1 MAEAKYT
8 PRLRRD
14 YDERIVPA
22 MIEKFGYKN
31 RLEVPRLEKIV
42 LNMGVGEATQDKK
55 KVETAAA
62 EMELIAGQ
70 KPVITKAKKS
80 IAQFKLREGM
90 PIGVK
95 VTLRRERMYEFL
107 DRLVTIALPRVRD
120 FRGLNP
126 RSFDG
131 RGNYAMGLKEQIVFP
146 EINYDRI
153 EKVRGMDVI
162 VTTTAKT
169 DDEARELLR
178 LFNFPFPAE
187 EEAEAGGLR
196 PSACSTEKEENLS
209 HGETEFDQQERAS
222 QEAGEEI
229 CRPLCEAQ
237 GDRGRRV
244 QGRHRA
250 ADRAPEDGRD
260 SAQREPDPGPQP
272 LRLTGRPRA
281 NYRKFRLSRIML
293 RELGNKGLIPGLTKS
308 SW

>member
-1 MAEAKYT
+1 MAEAKKDGYK
-8 PRLRRD
+8 PRLKQD
-14 YDERIVPA
+14 YEDRIIKA
-22 MIEKFGYKN
+22 MTDRFGYKN
-31 RLEVPRLEKIV
+31 GLEVPRIEKIV
-42 LNMGVGEATQDKK
+42 INMGVGEATQDKK
-55 KVETAAA
+55 KVDIAAA

-131 RGNYAMGLKEQIVFP
+131 RGNYAMGLKEQIIFP

-162 VTTTAKT
+162 ITTTAKT
-169 DDEARELLR
+169 DEEARELLR

-187 EEAEAGGLR
+187 EEQ
-196 PSACSTEKEENLS
+196 K
-209 HGETEFDQQERAS
+209 Q
-222 QEAGEEI
+222 
-229 CRPLCEAQ
+229 
-237 GDRGRRV
+237 
-244 QGRHRA
+244 A
-250 ADRAPEDGRD
+250 A
-260 SAQREPDPGPQP
+260 
-272 LRLTGRPRA
+272 
-281 NYRKFRLSRIML
+281 
-293 RELGNKGLIPGLTKS
+293 
-308 SW
+308 